1 MLKVAPYAEVGL
13 INHNTTMEERERERG
28 PECPIHARPHMNNIQ
43 ARGRIE
49 AAGRLIGGGSP
60 SCCFYAYSLFVPLFF
75 LLPHLS
81 KGGESLKET

>member
-49 AAGRLIGGGSP
+49 AAGSG
-60 SCCFYAYSLFVPLFF
+60 
-75 LLPHLS
+75 
-81 KGGESLKET
+81 